1 MPIFTIRLVE
11 RTTEQGS
18 ADFTVQAATAADAAG
33 MVADAHDRCL
43 EGGNGL
49 VTLPDG
55 QTEFIEVDT
64 VIGRSRSLLLLDD
77 QGREIMEI
85 PILEAPSRPQ

>member
-18 ADFTVQAATAADAAG
+18 ADFKVQAATAADAAG
-33 MVADAHDRCL
+33 LVADAHDRCL
-43 EGGNGL
+43 ERGNGL

-55 QTEFIEVDT
+55 QTEFIEVET

-77 QGREIMEI
+77 QGREIMET